1 MASKSGKEKSE
12 LVRGAGFAA
21 ALWIALEAAVREA
34 GGSDEDIHRLG
45 TDEGKDTLC
54 KMAKVAALRGECEVI
69 GADNSASA
77 TSQSTAVLSTYPV
90 TVDYSRS
97 MEQMVAAGEYNTK
110 NDNITQEHFPLQ
122 GSDQIEVELHL
133 VHLNRDA
140 STDSVLAELDRRGL
154 RPAILAELL
163 AFGAKH
169 PNFQKEFPIIA
180 LGSVWQNWGGYRSV
194 ACLGSWG
201 GARSRSLGW
210 VAGGWSGCCRF
221 LAVRK

>member
-1 MASKSGKEKSE
+1 MRGDPKEDEMASKSGKEKSE

-77 TSQSTAVLSTYPV
+77 TSHYPV

-140 STDSVLAELDRRGL
+140 STDSVLAELDNQGR
-154 RPAILAELL
+154 RPATLPELL
-163 AFGAKH
+163 AFGSKY
-169 PNFQKEFPIIA
+169 PNFQKEFPIMA
-180 LGSVWQNWGGYRSV
+180 LGSVWQGWGGDRRV
-194 ACLGSWG
+194 ACLGRWDG
-201 GARSRSLGW
+201 ERRLRLDWVGAGW
-210 VAGGWSGCCRF
+210 HG
-221 LAVRK
+221 